1 MQANIALNLAKRQ
14 VKGNQ
19 NTDKSN
25 LMNSTGIQIGN
36 HMDAE
41 FTLSKQKKENQKQKK
56 LQPTG
61 NYRERKTSI
70 TTKALPCG
78 SPLTHPPEKENT

>member
-25 LMNSTGIQIGN
+25 LMNSTGLQIGN

-41 FTLSKQKKENQKQKK
+41 FTLSKQKKEKQKQKK

-61 NYRERKTSI
+61 WLQIK
-70 TTKALPCG
+70 KK
-78 SPLTHPPEKENT
+78 PL

>member
-25 LMNSTGIQIGN
+25 SMNPTGIQIGN

-41 FTLSKQKKENQKQKK
+41 FTLSKQKKS
-56 LQPTG
+56 
-61 NYRERKTSI
+61 KTKETATNWLI
-70 TTKALPCG
+70 TDKEK
-78 SPLTHPPEKENT
+78 PL